1 MEGYFRALQ
10 DDLHFES
17 FLEAQASVVESAGGI
32 VFAKNSVGYP
42 VAVEFVVG
50 TGRLCFVPSPQNVP
64 GERVGA
70 AIARIVETHFGGPA
84 EIEMPAW
91 VGDVTVPGAG
101 SNSFPHNLLSDP
113 HPLNP
118 AVSIF
123 YKNSGGRGPVR
134 CLERPN
140 VQTCR
145 RSNAL
150 LIHPLSFLHFTD
162 TPTQRPSYNSF
173 GINSLRTLFIATE
186 GVPLAATISR
196 KSGLGGRRRR
206 IDRRAGAFL

>member
-1 MEGYFRALQ
+1 M
-10 DDLHFES
+10 
-17 FLEAQASVVESAGGI
+17 I
-32 VFAKNSVGYP
+32 VRRYS
-42 VAVEFVVG
+42 
-50 TGRLCFVPSPQNVP
+50 RRSVPSPTTSSLP
-64 GERVGA
+64 
-70 AIARIVETHFGGPA
+70 HCPL
-84 EIEMPAW
+84 P
-91 VGDVTVPGAG
+91 PLS
-101 SNSFPHNLLSDP
+101 SNSSPHNLLSDP

-123 YKNSGGRGPVR
+123 YKNGGGRPVR

-196 KSGLGGRRRR
+196 KSGLGRSRRRNGS
-206 IDRRAGAFL
+206 DRRA